1 MKRIFI
7 FDIDGTLTP
16 ARQHMTDLFAK
27 FFSGFC
33 TSNLVY
39 LVTGSDYEKVLEQ
52 IPKNILDL
60 TSGVFTCSG
69 NQYWENGNLVHEK
82 EFTTPEKLISFLE
95 ERIKYS
101 GYHTQTGNHIEIRPG
116 MINFSTI
123 GRNCTQ
129 EQREE
134 YYYWDKE
141 IGERKQ
147 MRDKIKNMFPELDC
161 AIGGQISV
169 DIYPLGC
176 DKSQAISFI
185 KERHEGYPVS
195 FFGDRLF
202 PGGNDYPVYSALNQ
216 TSCKPLDIAM
226 PVESWQETMKNL
238 QETYDV

>member
-1 MKRIFI
+1 MKRIFV

-16 ARQHMTDLFAK
+16 ARQHMTSIFAE

-33 TSNLVY
+33 RRNLVY
-39 LVTGSDYEKVLEQ
+39 LVTGSDYEKVHEQ

-82 EFTTPEKLISFLE
+82 EFTTPEKLISFLGE
-95 ERIKYS
+95 KIKYS
-101 GYHTQTGNHIEIRPG
+101 GYHTQTGNHIEVRPG

-134 YYYWDKE
+134 YYYWDNE
-141 IGERKQ
+141 VGERKQ
-147 MRDKIKNMFPELDC
+147 MRDKIKYMFPELDC

-185 KERHEGYPVS
+185 KERHEG
-195 FFGDRLF
+195 
-202 PGGNDYPVYSALNQ
+202 
-216 TSCKPLDIAM
+216 
-226 PVESWQETMKNL
+226 
-238 QETYDV
+238 